1 MNSHG
6 SDSES
11 TLGVS
16 EKKLWARNKS
26 TDYVMNPDHET
37 FDSKEE
43 KKKQKHCVH
52 YYLIKLQW
60 TWAGYETSSVRAT
73 QANVTISLNICLFLT
88 LQSEER
94 SSKLI
99 LFHLLHLLSTGGA
112 RTNNNNNNESS
123 L

>member
-37 FDSKEE
+37 FDSKE
-43 KKKQKHCVH
+43 KKK
-52 YYLIKLQW
+52 
-60 TWAGYETSSVRAT
+60 
-73 QANVTISLNICLFLT
+73 
-88 LQSEER
+88 
-94 SSKLI
+94 SKNTAYI
-99 LFHLLHLLSTGGA
+99 II
-112 RTNNNNNNESS
+112 
-123 L
+123 